1 MTVNKHLFFGKA
13 SCVTGTSFLSWSS
26 CLAGSFWLSF
36 SAWTQAALQA
46 GAWLATA
53 GVLIAASL
61 PASAEEGAASSEA
74 AWVMLEETDDSL
86 CLAHGGML
94 VTLALTDS
102 GKTAAAAGLE
112 VWVDRWFMQ
121 VQTADHTRHQLTA
134 EHPSQEL
141 GCSQSVAG
149 PQHWTLSTIKRL
161 P

>member
-1 MTVNKHLFFGKA
+1 MTVNKHLFFGK
-13 SCVTGTSFLSWSS
+13 LSYLIESS
-26 CLAGSFWLSF
+26 CFTGSVAAQLAST
-36 SAWTQAALQA
+36 AW
-46 GAWLATA
+46 AWLATA
-53 GVLIAASL
+53 GLLTAASL

-86 CLAHGGML
+86 CLAHGGRL

-102 GKTAAAAGLE
+102 GKNAAPAGLE

-141 GCSQSVAG
+141 GCSQSIAG

>member
-1 MTVNKHLFFGKA
+1 MTVNKHLFFGKPSCLIGA
-13 SCVTGTSFLSWSS
+13 SCFTGSVAAQFAST
-26 CLAGSFWLSF
+26 
-36 SAWTQAALQA
+36 AW
-46 GAWLATA
+46 AWLATA
-53 GVLIAASL
+53 GLLTAASL

-86 CLAHGGML
+86 CLAHGGRL
-94 VTLALTDS
+94 VMLALTDS
-102 GKTAAAAGLE
+102 GKTAAPAGLE

-141 GCSQSVAG
+141 GCSQSIAG

>member
-1 MTVNKHLFFGKA
+1 MTVNKHLFLGK
-13 SCVTGTSFLSWSS
+13 SS
-26 CLAGSFWLSF
+26 CLIESSCFTCSVAAQLAST
-36 SAWTQAALQA
+36 AW
-46 GAWLATA
+46 AWLTTA
-53 GVLIAASL
+53 GLLAVASL

-86 CLAHGGML
+86 CLAHGGRL

-102 GKTAAAAGLE
+102 GKTAAPAGLE

-141 GCSQSVAG
+141 GCSQSIAG